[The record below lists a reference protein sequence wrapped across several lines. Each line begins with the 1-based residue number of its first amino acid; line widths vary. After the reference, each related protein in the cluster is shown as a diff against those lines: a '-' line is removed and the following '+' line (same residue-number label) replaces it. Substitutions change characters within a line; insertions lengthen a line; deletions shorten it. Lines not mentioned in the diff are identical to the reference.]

1 MWCRIQ
7 EIRESIKI
15 LQQAIKDIPSGEIQS
30 GKKAYSFK
38 VPKGDVFAH
47 IEAPRGDFGWYVV
60 SDNNTTP
67 YRYHIRA
74 ADFINLATMEQMC
87 VGHKI
92 GDMVG
97 VLGSVDIIMGSV
109 DR

>member
-1 MWCRIQ
+1 M
-7 EIRESIKI
+7 
-15 LQQAIKDIPSGEIQS
+15 
-30 GKKAYSFK
+30 
-38 VPKGDVFAH
+38 
-47 IEAPRGDFGWYVV
+47 EAPRGEFGWYVV

-67 YRYHIRA
+67 YRYHVRA
-74 ADFINLATMEQMC
+74 GDFINLATMEQMC

-92 GDMVG
+92 GDLVG